1 MIRLV
6 IEVDDHYTWAECTK
20 EAVAELLEP
29 LGTVRVLVVKTDK
42 PEQVS
47 MEPSKPAPTAQSL
60 HTVCPKCGAR
70 VISVPGPEGTPVLRD
85 IRPRPV
91 WPAPEGSVWVQ
102 LVDESWVRGELT
114 GDKAEAHTVGFGL
127 HQCDP
132 SSPNQKEAI
141 NP

>member
-29 LGTVRVLVVKTDK
+29 LGTVRVLDVKTDK
-42 PEQVS
+42 PEQTS
-47 MEPSKPAPTAQSL
+47 MEPPKPASAAQSL
-60 HTVCPKCGAR
+60 HTVCPKCGER

-91 WPAPEGSVWVQ
+91 WPAPGKGSVWVQ
-102 LVDESWVRGELT
+102 LVDESWIQGDLT
-114 GDKAEAHTVGFGL
+114 GDKAEKHTVGFAL
-127 HQCDP
+127 HRC
-132 SSPNQKEAI
+132 
-141 NP
+141 